1 VLRVAVVV
9 IVGVLFVTSLSFWI
23 VGYCSIVVPVALF
36 GVLLFSFFVERGRLG
51 AGPQAPL

>member
-1 VLRVAVVV
+1 MLRVAVVV